1 MLCSWNF
8 GMREVL
14 LRTRHETD
22 SDLDAG
28 ELAAI
33 VLAGSRV
40 DEVLLIMDDAAGLT
54 FTCRSALFRFCS
66 KMFPAGKTGSV
77 GGRATA
83 S

>member
-33 VLAGSRV
+33 VLAGSHV
-40 DEVLLIMDDAAGLT
+40 DEPKN
-54 FTCRSALFRFCS
+54 SS
-66 KMFPAGKTGSV
+66 
-77 GGRATA
+77 
-83 S
+83 